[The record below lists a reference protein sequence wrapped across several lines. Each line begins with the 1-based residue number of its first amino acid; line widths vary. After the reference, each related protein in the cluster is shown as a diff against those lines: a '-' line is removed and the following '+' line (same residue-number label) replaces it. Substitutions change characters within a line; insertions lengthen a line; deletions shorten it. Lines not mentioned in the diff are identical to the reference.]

1 MAKFENPL
9 ARWNSRFSGDGYL
22 FGQEPNA
29 YLREQAHHLKQGRT
43 LSVAD
48 GEGRNSVWLAQQGH
62 TVDAFDFSPLAIE
75 KAQRLAKAR
84 GVSVGLTCTDW
95 AGFDWRDAVYDNVV
109 GIFFQFADAQER
121 ALLFQKMA
129 NAVKPGGVLLIQ
141 GYHSDQLKFN
151 TGGPGV
157 LDNLY
162 TEALLRES
170 FSNFDVLDLRV
181 YEAMV
186 QEGKGH
192 SGQSALL
199 GYVGV
204 KKTA

>member
-1 MAKFENPL
+1 MSFKNPL
-9 ARWNSRFSGDGYL
+9 ARWNSRFSADGYL
-22 FGQEPNA
+22 FGEEPNA
-29 YLREQAHHLKQGRT
+29 YLRDHVHLLNAGSA

-48 GEGRNSVWLAQQGH
+48 GEGRNSVWLAQQGFA
-62 TVDAFDFSPLAIE
+62 VDAFDFSPVAVA
-75 KAQRLAKAR
+75 KAQSLAADR
-84 GVSVGLTCTDW
+84 GVSVGLSCSDW
-95 AGFDWRDAVYDNVV
+95 ASFDWRQNAYDNVV

-121 ALLFQKMA
+121 TLLFQKMA
-129 NAVKPGGVLLIQ
+129 HAVKPGGVLLIQ
-141 GYHSDQLKFN
+141 GYHVDQLKFN

-157 LDNLY
+157 LENLY
-162 TEALLRES
+162 TEDLMRAS
-170 FSNFDVLDLRV
+170 FSNFDVLDLCV

-192 SGQSALL
+192 SGESALL